1 MTRTPEDISA
11 LTGLRGFATLWV
23 VTHHF
28 WEFIG
33 FPAISVAG
41 LNLLPFIKNAYFGL
55 DMFFVL
61 SGFLVV
67 RPYIRAAQ
75 GLGRMPSFWSYMM
88 RRVRRVVPAYWAN
101 LTLLCLFIWIG
112 TGQSPVSAI
121 EYFGYLGFL
130 FWFTLPAASMP
141 LNPVWWT
148 LPVEWWAYFVLPALA
163 LSLKRV
169 PAWLWL
175 AAIMLFV
182 LWTRIGIVSHFFAGD
197 TSFWWQPIDYR
208 HLRSRFDQ
216 FALGVLAAWIF
227 ERGISVRQAR
237 AIGWTGVGL
246 FAVVFVHVG
255 WFVPRWFE
263 EAIRPWM
270 YVHFTAAALPLAMII
285 LAMAGGWRPLA
296 RLFEGRV
303 FMLAGVTSYS
313 LYLWHFPIFVWV
325 FKHAPGVA
333 GWPLAARAVVALVLA
348 ALATWIAYRLFERPF
363 LSTRA
368 RGDKAAAAAGQS
380 LHA

>member
-1 MTRTPEDISA
+1 MTRTPDDISA

-41 LNLLPFIKNAYFGL
+41 LNLLPFIENAYFGI

-75 GLGRMPSFWSYMM
+75 GVGRMPSFWSYLM

-112 TGQSPVSAI
+112 TGQSPVSAY
-121 EYFGYLGFL
+121 EYVGYLGFL

-141 LNPVWWT
+141 LNAVWWT

-175 AAIMLFV
+175 TAILLFV
-182 LWTRIGIVSHFFAGD
+182 LWTRLGIVSHFFAGD

-216 FALGVLAAWIF
+216 FAIGVLAAWIF
-227 ERGISVRQAR
+227 ERGINVRQAR

-246 FAVVFVHVG
+246 FAVVFVYVG

-303 FMLAGVTSYS
+303 VMVAGVTSYS

-325 FKHAPGVA
+325 FKHAPVLA
-333 GWPLAARAVVALVLA
+333 EWPLAARAVVALVLA
-348 ALATWIAYRLFERPF
+348 AAATWLAYRCFERPF

-368 RGDKAAAAAGQS
+368 RGDKAGAAAGQS
-380 LHA
+380 AHA